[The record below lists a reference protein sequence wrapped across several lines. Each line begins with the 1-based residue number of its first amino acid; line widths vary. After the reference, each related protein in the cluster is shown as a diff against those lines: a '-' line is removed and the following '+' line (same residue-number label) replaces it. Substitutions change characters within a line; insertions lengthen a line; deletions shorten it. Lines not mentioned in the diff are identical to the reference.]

1 MELTVALVYFLL
13 VGFAGQTCWSRV
25 LGRRLG
31 RALAIPL
38 TLGALVIV
46 GSVVLSTGLATMWP
60 VILGVIVALGWIVN
74 LTVGWRSRSELHL
87 SWPSTNQVL
96 LIGFAAV
103 AVVISS
109 YSDSITHLGPGH
121 SDTMAHVGNLQTLEV
136 GPLLSQYPV
145 GHYSLLQPISFLVSE
160 ETLSRFVGPAFGLL
174 VAIGLYFVAE
184 LFVSSSWAL
193 AAVAILSSVVMN
205 PFSLVRASLLPSA
218 LSFLMVAALV
228 GMVALVASA
237 NTEGL
242 PTGRG
247 ALLLLFTV
255 LVLAVGLSVPYSL
268 FSFDF
273 ALGLWLVLATTVGW
287 IKLRWSVPLLLV
299 SGLGPGVWP
308 LFDALRRGLPSG
320 AGASAAG
327 ASAVGSFISSL
338 AAAVP
343 DAPLQGEF
351 SGSVGSIIRELFQ
364 VEGLR
369 DPLESGLS
377 LGAYLVIALAVVAL
391 AIGWRRSAMPLAAVA
406 FFTLAYGVFTQTGFS
421 ELVTYRG
428 RAGWYLSIFSALLV
442 VLLLAQVGSFP
453 GLDRRLKE
461 VWRFLPAVIAGVS
474 MMTVVVAPPR
484 AERVYK
490 EATFVG
496 TQFAAEQLLSDDG
509 TLRVASDV
517 GELVLLASVDSVM
530 PLAEIDDCVS
540 EADLVVLDF
549 SPRLSSE
556 GYLFAAI
563 VDGGD
568 IDSYEA
574 VAQERVR
581 QRALKAI
588 EIGRE
593 LEVCGLV
600 SIFTED
606 GVSVYVHS

>member
-1 MELTVALVYFLL
+1 MGLVTPLAYFLV
-13 VGFAGQTCWSRV
+13 VGFSGYTIW
-25 LGRRLG
+25 RRLLGDRIG
-31 RALAIPL
+31 RAFAVPL

-74 LTVGWRSRSELHL
+74 LTFGWRSRSELHL
-87 SWPSTNQVL
+87 SWPGANQVL

-109 YSDSITHLGPGH
+109 YSDSITHLGPGQI
-121 SDTMAHVGNLQTLEV
+121 DTMAHVGNLRTLEV

-160 ETLSRFVGPAFGLL
+160 ETLSRFVGPAFGVL
-174 VAIGLYFVAE
+174 VAIGLYFVAG
-184 LFVSSSWAL
+184 LLVSSSWAL

-228 GMVALVASA
+228 GVVALVASA
-237 NTEGL
+237 NTEVL
-242 PTGRG
+242 PTGRR
-247 ALLLLFTV
+247 ALLLLFAV

-268 FSFDF
+268 FSFNF

-299 SGLGPGVWP
+299 SGLGPGVWS
-308 LFDALRRGLPSG
+308 LFDALRRGLADG
-320 AGASAAG
+320 FTAGSL
-327 ASAVGSFISSL
+327 ISSL
-338 AAAVP
+338 AEAVP
-343 DAPLQGEF
+343 AAPLQIGT
-351 SGSVGSIIRELFQ
+351 SGSVGSIVRELIQ

-406 FFTLAYGVFTQTGFS
+406 FFTLAYGVFTQTRFS
-421 ELVTYRG
+421 ELVAYRG

-442 VLLLAQVGSFP
+442 VLLLAQVGGFP

-461 VWRFLPAVIAGVS
+461 VWRLLPTVVAAVS
-474 MMTVVVAPPR
+474 MMSVVVVPPR
-484 AERVYK
+484 AERAYK

-496 TQFAAEQLLSDDG
+496 TQFAAEWLLSDDG

-517 GELVLLASVDSVM
+517 GELVLLAPVDSVM
-530 PLAEIDDCVS
+530 PLAEIDDCAS

-549 SPRLSSE
+549 FPRLSE
-556 GYLFAAI
+556 GYLFAAT
-563 VDGGD
+563 VGGGD
-568 IDSYEA
+568 IDSYKA
-574 VAQERVR
+574 VELERVR

-588 EIGRE
+588 EIGSE

-606 GVSVYVHS
+606 DVSVYVHS